1 MSESVWQKGRLLGS
15 GDPSVIFGFQHE
27 DSSIEAAWLPSPGSG
42 RALCIAS
49 GGETAFSLLAA
60 GASEVVA
67 VDVNGAQLRLI
78 EAKVSALT
86 NGHLDWLTE
95 DASPVLS
102 EGDLSVEARSFWER
116 RVDSL
121 RRGLCFSGLVER
133 RTFHLGPLL
142 RWFAG
147 HPSGW
152 RWKTGWWL
160 LRLAISTGYAAGFRR
175 SLPEGWAARLEERV
189 KRAIMEDRKDP
200 LWVAEHGLGFGSG
213 ELPVYS
219 NDSTATL
226 KDRLS
231 GLRLVESD
239 LAGYLRDHPEESW
252 DLIALSNIG
261 DTMGDS
267 ERQELLRL
275 VVERLVPGGIV
286 VMRSIVH
293 SSDAIP
299 DVEWCEWLP
308 LPPVRE
314 VVCPVIGVGRKC

>member
-1 MSESVWQKGRLLGS
+1 VSEIVWQKGRLLGS

-27 DSSIEAAWLPSPGSG
+27 DATVEASSFPSPGSG

-60 GASEVVA
+60 GAAEVVA

-78 EAKVSALT
+78 EVKVIALT
-86 NGHLDWLTE
+86 KGRRDWLTE
-95 DASPVLS
+95 DASSILS
-102 EGDLSVEARSFWER
+102 ERDLSAEARSFWER

-133 RTFHLGPLL
+133 RTFRLGPLL
-142 RWFAG
+142 RWFAR

-160 LRLAISTGYAAGFRR
+160 LHLAISTGYAAGFRR
-175 SLPEGWAARLEERV
+175 SLPEGWATRLEERV
-189 KRAIMEDRKDP
+189 KRALKEERRDP
-200 LWVAEHGLGFGSG
+200 LWLAELGLGFGSG
-213 ELPVYS
+213 ELPVYAD
-219 NDSTATL
+219 DSTARL
-226 KDRLS
+226 KDSLS
-231 GLRLVESD
+231 DLRLVESD
-239 LAGYLRDHPEESW
+239 LPGYLRDHPEEAW

-267 ERQELLRL
+267 ERRELLRL
-275 VVERLVPGGIV
+275 VVERLAPGGIV

-293 SSDAIP
+293 SPDAMP
-299 DVEWCEWLP
+299 EVASCEWLP
-308 LPPVRE
+308 LPPDRE